1 MPNGNRRNYRGG
13 GAWRWIWQFGAAA
26 LLLAGCGADTYEE
39 RLKNTRAMFAHQEQ
53 LNANLTGAWGDQET
67 GVSLRVPLQFVMLPP
82 PVKPAPDPAAEAA
95 KAAAKK
101 KGEKVEEE
109 EEVELIDDRQPSY
122 MNLGLPG
129 LRGAFRAPLN
139 AIGDN
144 NALIEGDGFL
154 YVLTNHH
161 LADQADQAKEF
172 EKQVIQTLS
181 EALHKIVEPSDWKD
195 DHFPPDAK
203 AKASFV
209 KSVPYKNVTLTS
221 DEEIAGYFREF
232 TAYLYEQGDIQVVV
246 LIVLPKDVEP
256 SAKLAERIPLCLE
269 TLVVSGN
276 RLIAPSAGGAAV
288 GAPPA
293 GAF

>member
-1 MPNGNRRNYRGG
+1 MPDNDNRISRCV
-13 GAWRWIWQFGAAA
+13 AWRLIGQFGLAA
-26 LLLAGCGADTYEE
+26 LLLAGCGAETYEE

-82 PVKPAPDPAAEAA
+82 PVKPPPDPAVEAA

-101 KGEKVEEE
+101 NGEKFEE
-109 EEVELIDDRQPSY
+109 EEVELIDDRQPAY
-122 MNLGLPG
+122 MNIGLPG
-129 LRGAFRAPLN
+129 LRGAFRTPLN

-144 NALIEGDGFL
+144 NALVEGDGFL

-161 LADQADQAKEF
+161 LADLPDQAKEF
-172 EKQVIQTLS
+172 EKQVIQTLG

-195 DHFPPDAK
+195 DRFPADAK

-209 KSVPYKNVTLTS
+209 KSVPYKIVTLTS

-246 LIVLPKDVEP
+246 LFVLPKDVEP

-269 TLVVSGN
+269 TLVVSGS

-288 GAPPA
+288 GTPPA